1 MSDYFVVRRGAT
13 ALPNGT
19 VWDERIGFAAL
30 GILVRALATPPG
42 AHLGYRA
49 FSGRGM
55 GEKAVRSAMRELEA
69 AGYRHRFPVRGAGG
83 RLRTVTVFSDV
94 AISEEEALEEYVSA
108 EDRARVVPRRRPD
121 DGPDDGPDGEGCGG
135 AGGGP
140 SGPGPAPTP
149 VAGGGAGADGG
160 DPRGGSPQTSY
171 PQDHGPASHRAAPPA
186 ARWPEPRNDAENSES
201 TVRRSTVARS
211 TAPRST
217 APRSTV
223 PRSRTAL
230 PLRGTNSSS
239 SSLRSEEGGTVNQTG
254 PDRTEGAGT
263 AREGVGA
270 AGRVRSGPV
279 RSGEEHRG
287 SAEGGAGRARP
298 PRTASAAPAATPV
311 RAGDG
316 SGNTPRR
323 PSRAP
328 GVAERAPGVPG
339 DGSGPEI
346 ASDRLSR
353 LLGECLPEPM
363 RVMDAA
369 GARAVGSLL
378 EARLAAGWR
387 PDQIRAAMGGRL
399 PEDVGRM
406 SALVAA
412 RLRINVDPA
421 LAPDGGS
428 ASSAGAV
435 GGVEGAASVRAAEE
449 ARWEARRR
457 RSEAL
462 AAPVRRD
469 EGPGEDPMWAR
480 ALAQAARLLPGAG
493 AVERARAAAGLV
505 ARWLADPAG
514 AVGAA
519 PASG

>member
-19 VWDERIGFAAL
+19 VWDERVSFAAL
-30 GILVRALATPPG
+30 GILARALATPPG

-55 GEKAVRSAMRELEA
+55 GEKAVRAAMRELEA

-121 DGPDDGPDGEGCGG
+121 DDPDDGPGGGGSDGS
-135 AGGGP
+135 GGGP

-186 ARWPEPRNDAENSES
+186 ARWPEPRNDGENSES

-239 SSLRSEEGGTVNQTG
+239 SSLRSEEGGTSNQTG
-254 PDRTEGAGT
+254 PDRTEGAGP

-270 AGRVRSGPV
+270 ADRVRSGPV
-279 RSGEEHRG
+279 RSGEERPGNGG

-298 PRTASAAPAATPV
+298 RRTTPAAPAAALDAAPD
-311 RAGDG
+311 GGGG

-328 GVAERAPGVPG
+328 GTAERTSDVSRC
-339 DGSGPEI
+339 GSGPEI
-346 ASDRLSR
+346 APDRLSR
-353 LLGECLPEPM
+353 LLDECLPESM
-363 RVMDAA
+363 RAMDAV
-369 GARAVGSLL
+369 GARAVGGLL
-378 EARLAAGWR
+378 AERLAAGWR
-387 PDQIRAAMGGRL
+387 PEQIRAAMGGRL

-406 SALVAA
+406 SSLVAA

-421 LAPDGGS
+421 LAPAP
-428 ASSAGAV
+428 ASSAGA
-435 GGVEGAASVRAAEE
+435 GAASARAAED
-449 ARWEARRR
+449 ALWELRRR
-457 RSEAL
+457 RSEEL
-462 AAPVRRD
+462 AGTARRD
-469 EGPGEDPMWAR
+469 EGPPGEDPGEEDPLWAR
-480 ALAQAARLLPGAG
+480 ARAEAQRSLPAGAG
-493 AVERARAAAGLV
+493 PMALARAAAGLM

-514 AVGAA
+514 AAV
-519 PASG
+519 

>member
-30 GILVRALATPPG
+30 GILARALATPPG

-69 AGYRHRFPVRGAGG
+69 AGYRHRFPVRGDGG

-94 AISEEEALEEYVSA
+94 AISEEEALAEYVGA
-108 EDRARVVPRRRPD
+108 EDRARVVGRWRPD
-121 DGPDDGPDGEGCGG
+121 DDPGDGPDAGPGG
-135 AGGGP
+135 GGSSGGP
-140 SGPGPAPTP
+140 SGSGPAS
-149 VAGGGAGADGG
+149 GGGGSY
-160 DPRGGSPQTSY
+160 PQKGSPQESY
-171 PQDHGPASHRAAPPA
+171 PQDHGPVSHRAAPPA
-186 ARWPEPRNDAENSES
+186 ARWPEPRNDGGNSES
-201 TVRRSTVARS
+201 TVRRSTAARS
-211 TAPRST
+211 TAARST

-230 PLRGTNSSS
+230 SLRDTNSSS

-270 AGRVRSGPV
+270 AGRVRSGRV
-279 RSGEEHRG
+279 RSGEKRPGNGG

-298 PRTASAAPAATPV
+298 PRTTPAALDAAPV

-323 PSRAP
+323 PSKAP
-328 GVAERAPGVPG
+328 GAAERAPGASVC
-339 DGSGPEI
+339 GSGPEI

-353 LLGECLPEPM
+353 LLGECLPESM
-363 RVMDAA
+363 RAMDAA

-378 EARLAAGWR
+378 AERLAAGWR
-387 PDQIRAAMGGRL
+387 PEQIRAAMGGRL

-406 SALVAA
+406 SSLVAA

-421 LAPDGGS
+421 LAPAP
-428 ASSAGAV
+428 ASSAGA
-435 GGVEGAASVRAAEE
+435 GAASAREAED
-449 ARWEARRR
+449 ALWEARRR
-457 RSEAL
+457 RSEEL
-462 AAPVRRD
+462 AGTAHRAPAA
-469 EGPGEDPMWAR
+469 GEDPLWAR

-493 AVERARAAAGLV
+493 AVERARAAAGLM
-505 ARWLADPAG
+505 AQWLAAPAG
-514 AVGAA
+514 AAV
-519 PASG
+519 

>member
-13 ALPNGT
+13 ALPNRT

-55 GEKAVRSAMRELEA
+55 GEKAVRAAMRELEA

-94 AISEEEALEEYVSA
+94 AISEEEALAEYVSA
-108 EDRARVVPRRRPD
+108 EDRARVVGRRRPD
-121 DGPDDGPDGEGCGG
+121 DGPDAGPDAGPG
-135 AGGGP
+135 GGGP
-140 SGPGPAPTP
+140 SGPGPAPSP
-149 VAGGGAGADGG
+149 GPGGGAGADGG

-171 PQDHGPASHRAAPPA
+171 PQDHGPVSHRAAPPA
-186 ARWPEPRNDAENSES
+186 ARWPEPRNDGENSES
-201 TVRRSTVARS
+201 TVRRSTAARS
-211 TAPRST
+211 TAARST

-230 PLRGTNSSS
+230 SLRDTNSSS
-239 SSLRSEEGGTVNQTG
+239 SSLRSEEGGTVDQTG

-263 AREGVGA
+263 ARTGAGA
-270 AGRVRSGPV
+270 ADRVRSGSV

-298 PRTASAAPAATPV
+298 PRTTPAAPAAAPV

-316 SGNTPRR
+316 SGSTPRK
-323 PSRAP
+323 PSGAP
-328 GVAERAPGVPG
+328 GAAERAPGVSG

-363 RVMDAA
+363 RTMDAV
-369 GARAVGSLL
+369 GARAVGALL

-387 PDQIRAAMGGRL
+387 PEQIRAAMGGRL

-406 SALVAA
+406 SSLVAA

-421 LAPDGGS
+421 LAPAP
-428 ASSAGAV
+428 ASSAGA
-435 GGVEGAASVRAAEE
+435 GAASARAAED
-449 ARWEARRR
+449 ALWEARRR
-457 RSEAL
+457 RSEEL
-462 AAPVRRD
+462 AGTARRD
-469 EGPGEDPMWAR
+469 EGPPGEDPGEEDPLWAR
-480 ALAQAARLLPGAG
+480 ARAQAARSLPAGAG
-493 AVERARAAAGLV
+493 SMALARAAAGLM
-505 ARWLADPAG
+505 ARWLAAPAG
-514 AVGAA
+514 AAV
-519 PASG
+519 

>member
-19 VWDERIGFAAL
+19 VWDERVSFAAL

-55 GEKAVRSAMRELEA
+55 GEKAVRAAMRELEA

-121 DGPDDGPDGEGCGG
+121 DGPDGEGCGG
-135 AGGGP
+135 SGGGP

-279 RSGEEHRG
+279 RSGEKRPGNGG
-287 SAEGGAGRARP
+287 SAEGG
-298 PRTASAAPAATPV
+298 
-311 RAGDG
+311 AGDG
-316 SGNTPRR
+316 SGNTPREL
-323 PSRAP
+323 SRAP
-328 GVAERAPGVPG
+328 GAAERAPGVPG

-353 LLGECLPEPM
+353 LLGECLPESM

-435 GGVEGAASVRAAEE
+435 GGVKGAASVRAAEE

-514 AVGAA
+514 AAVAG
-519 PASG
+519 

>member
-30 GILVRALATPPG
+30 GILARALATPPG

-55 GEKAVRSAMRELEA
+55 GEKAVRAAMRELEA

-94 AISEEEALEEYVSA
+94 AISEEEALAEYVSA
-108 EDRARVVPRRRPD
+108 EDRARVVGRRRPD
-121 DGPDDGPDGEGCGG
+121 DDPDDGPDGEGCGG

-171 PQDHGPASHRAAPPA
+171 PQDHGPVSHRAAPPA

-201 TVRRSTVARS
+201 TVRRSTAARS

-230 PLRGTNSSS
+230 SLRDTNSSS

-263 AREGVGA
+263 ARAGA
-270 AGRVRSGPV
+270 AGRVRSGRV

-287 SAEGGAGRARP
+287 SAEGGAGRVRP
-298 PRTASAAPAATPV
+298 PRTTPAAPSG
-311 RAGDG
+311 GDG
-316 SGNTPRR
+316 PGNTPRR
-323 PSRAP
+323 SSRAP
-328 GVAERAPGVPG
+328 GMAERAPGVSE

-363 RVMDAA
+363 RAMDAV
-369 GARAVGSLL
+369 GARAVGALL

-387 PDQIRAAMGGRL
+387 PEQIRAAMGGRL

-406 SALVAA
+406 SSLVAA

-421 LAPDGGS
+421 LAPAP
-428 ASSAGAV
+428 ASSAGA
-435 GGVEGAASVRAAEE
+435 GAASARAAED
-449 ARWEARRR
+449 ALWEARRR
-457 RSEAL
+457 RSEEL
-462 AAPVRRD
+462 AGTARRD
-469 EGPGEDPMWAR
+469 EGPPGEDPLWAR
-480 ALAQAARLLPGAG
+480 ARAEAARLLPGAG

>member
-13 ALPNGT
+13 ALPNRT

-30 GILVRALATPPG
+30 GILARALATPPG

-55 GEKAVRSAMRELEA
+55 GEKAVRAAMRELEA
-69 AGYRHRFPVRGAGG
+69 AGYRHRFPVRGDGG

-94 AISEEEALEEYVSA
+94 AISEEEALAEYVGA
-108 EDRARVVPRRRPD
+108 EDRARVVGRRRPD
-121 DGPDDGPDGEGCGG
+121 DDPGDGPDAGPGG
-135 AGGGP
+135 GGSSGGP
-140 SGPGPAPTP
+140 SGSGPAS
-149 VAGGGAGADGG
+149 GGGGSY
-160 DPRGGSPQTSY
+160 PQEGSPQESY
-171 PQDHGPASHRAAPPA
+171 PQDHGPVSHRAAPPA
-186 ARWPEPRNDAENSES
+186 ARWPEPRNDGGNSES

-211 TAPRST
+211 TAARST

-230 PLRGTNSSS
+230 SLRDTNSSS

-270 AGRVRSGPV
+270 AGRVRSGQV
-279 RSGEEHRG
+279 RSGEKRPGNGG

-298 PRTASAAPAATPV
+298 PRTTPAALDAAPV
-311 RAGDG
+311 RAGDR
-316 SGNTPRR
+316 SGNTPRK

-346 ASDRLSR
+346 TSDRLSR

-363 RVMDAA
+363 RVMDAV
-369 GARAVGSLL
+369 GAWAVGALL
-378 EARLAAGWR
+378 AERLAAGWR
-387 PDQIRAAMGGRL
+387 PGQIRAAMGGRL

-421 LAPDGGS
+421 LAPGAAAG
-428 ASSAGAV
+428 ASAGA
-435 GGVEGAASVRAAEE
+435 GAASAREAED
-449 ARWEARRR
+449 ALWELRRR

-462 AAPVRRD
+462 AGTARRD
-469 EGPGEDPMWAR
+469 EGPPGEDPLWVRAR
-480 ALAQAARLLPGAG
+480 AEAERSLPAGAG
-493 AVERARAAAGLV
+493 PMALARAAAGLM

-514 AVGAA
+514 AVSAA

>member
-30 GILVRALATPPG
+30 GILARALATPPG

-55 GEKAVRSAMRELEA
+55 GEKAVRAAMRELEA
-69 AGYRHRFPVRGAGG
+69 AGYRHRFPVRGDGG

-121 DGPDDGPDGEGCGG
+121 DGPDGEGCGG
-135 AGGGP
+135 SGGGP

-201 TVRRSTVARS
+201 TVRRSTA
-211 TAPRST
+211 ARST

-279 RSGEEHRG
+279 RSGEKRPGNGG
-287 SAEGGAGRARP
+287 SAEGG
-298 PRTASAAPAATPV
+298 
-311 RAGDG
+311 AGDG
-316 SGNTPRR
+316 SGNTPREL
-323 PSRAP
+323 SRAP
-328 GVAERAPGVPG
+328 GAAERAPGVPG

-353 LLGECLPEPM
+353 LLGECLPESM

-387 PDQIRAAMGGRL
+387 PEQIRAAMSGRL

-435 GGVEGAASVRAAEE
+435 GGAPGAASVRAAEE

>member
-19 VWDERIGFAAL
+19 VWDERVSFAAL

-55 GEKAVRSAMRELEA
+55 GEKAVRAAMRELEA

-94 AISEEEALEEYVSA
+94 AISEEEALAEYVSA

-201 TVRRSTVARS
+201 TVRRSTV
-211 TAPRST
+211 
-217 APRSTV
+217 

-239 SSLRSEEGGTVNQTG
+239 SSLRSEEGGTSNQTG
-254 PDRTEGAGT
+254 PDRTEGAGP

-270 AGRVRSGPV
+270 ADRVRSGPV
-279 RSGEEHRG
+279 RSGEKRPGNGG
-287 SAEGGAGRARP
+287 SAEGG
-298 PRTASAAPAATPV
+298 
-311 RAGDG
+311 AGDG
-316 SGNTPRR
+316 SGNTPRK

-328 GVAERAPGVPG
+328 GAAERAPGMPG

-353 LLGECLPEPM
+353 LLGECLPESM

-369 GARAVGSLL
+369 GARAVGALL

>member
-30 GILVRALATPPG
+30 GILARALATPPG

-69 AGYRHRFPVRGAGG
+69 AGYRHRFPVRGDGG

-94 AISEEEALEEYVSA
+94 AISEEEALAEYVGA
-108 EDRARVVPRRRPD
+108 EDRARVVGRRRPD
-121 DGPDDGPDGEGCGG
+121 DDPGDGPDAGPGG
-135 AGGGP
+135 GGSSGGP
-140 SGPGPAPTP
+140 SGSGPAS
-149 VAGGGAGADGG
+149 GGGGSY
-160 DPRGGSPQTSY
+160 PQKGSPQESY
-171 PQDHGPASHRAAPPA
+171 PQDHGPVSHRAAPPA
-186 ARWPEPRNDAENSES
+186 ARWPEPRNDGGNSES
-201 TVRRSTVARS
+201 TVRRSTAARS
-211 TAPRST
+211 TAARST

-230 PLRGTNSSS
+230 SLRDTNSSS
-239 SSLRSEEGGTVNQTG
+239 FSLRSEEGGTVNQTG

-270 AGRVRSGPV
+270 AGRVRSGQV
-279 RSGEEHRG
+279 RSGEKRPGNGG

-298 PRTASAAPAATPV
+298 PRTTPAALDAAPV

-316 SGNTPRR
+316 SGNTPRK

-328 GVAERAPGVPG
+328 GAAERAPGVPG

-346 ASDRLSR
+346 TSDRLSR
-353 LLGECLPEPM
+353 LLGECLPESM
-363 RVMDAA
+363 RVMDAV
-369 GARAVGSLL
+369 GAWAVGALL
-378 EARLAAGWR
+378 TERLAAGWR
-387 PDQIRAAMGGRL
+387 PGQIRAAMGGRL

-428 ASSAGAV
+428 VSSAGAV

-469 EGPGEDPMWAR
+469 EGPGEDPLWAR
-480 ALAQAARLLPGAG
+480 ARAEAERSLPAG
-493 AVERARAAAGLV
+493 TSPMALARAAAGLM

-514 AVGAA
+514 AVSAA
-519 PASG
+519 PVSG

>member
-30 GILVRALATPPG
+30 GILARALATPPG

-69 AGYRHRFPVRGAGG
+69 AGYRHRFPVRGDGG

-94 AISEEEALEEYVSA
+94 AISEEEALAEYVGA
-108 EDRARVVPRRRPD
+108 EDRARVVGRRRPD
-121 DGPDDGPDGEGCGG
+121 DGPDDGPDAGPGG
-135 AGGGP
+135 GGSSGGP
-140 SGPGPAPTP
+140 SGSGPAS
-149 VAGGGAGADGG
+149 GGGGSY
-160 DPRGGSPQTSY
+160 PQKGSPQESY
-171 PQDHGPASHRAAPPA
+171 PQDHGPVSHRAAPPA

-201 TVRRSTVARS
+201 TVRRSTAARS
-211 TAPRST
+211 TAARST

-230 PLRGTNSSS
+230 SLRDTNSSS

-263 AREGVGA
+263 ARAGA
-270 AGRVRSGPV
+270 ADRTRSGRV

-298 PRTASAAPAATPV
+298 PRTTPAALDAAP
-311 RAGDG
+311 GG
-316 SGNTPRR
+316 GN
-323 PSRAP
+323 AP
-328 GVAERAPGVPG
+328 GNSSGAPGAAEQASDASVC
-339 DGSGPEI
+339 GSGPEI

-353 LLGECLPEPM
+353 LLGECLPESM

-369 GARAVGSLL
+369 GARAVGALL

-462 AAPVRRD
+462 AAPVRRG
-469 EGPGEDPMWAR
+469 EGPGEDPLWAR

-493 AVERARAAAGLV
+493 AVERAQAAAGLM
-505 ARWLADPAG
+505 AQWLAAPAG

>member
-13 ALPNGT
+13 ALPNQT

-30 GILVRALATPPG
+30 GILARALATPPG

-69 AGYRHRFPVRGAGG
+69 AGYRHRFPVRGDGG

-94 AISEEEALEEYVSA
+94 AISEEEALAEYVGA
-108 EDRARVVPRRRPD
+108 EDRARVVGRRRPD
-121 DGPDDGPDGEGCGG
+121 DGPGDGPDAGPDAGSGG
-135 AGGGP
+135 GGSGGGP
-140 SGPGPAPTP
+140 SGSGPAP
-149 VAGGGAGADGG
+149 GGGGSY
-160 DPRGGSPQTSY
+160 PQKGSPQESY

-201 TVRRSTVARS
+201 TVRRSTAPRS

-239 SSLRSEEGGTVNQTG
+239 SSLRSEEGGTFNQTG

-263 AREGVGA
+263 ARAGA
-270 AGRVRSGPV
+270 ADRV

-298 PRTASAAPAATPV
+298 PRTASAALDAAPV

-316 SGNTPRR
+316 SGNASRR
-323 PSRAP
+323 PSGAS
-328 GVAERAPGVPG
+328 GAAERASDVSGR
-339 DGSGPEI
+339 GSGSEI
-346 ASDRLSR
+346 ASDRLSG
-353 LLGECLPEPM
+353 LLGGCLPEWM

-369 GARAVGSLL
+369 GARAVGALL

-387 PDQIRAAMGGRL
+387 PEQIRAAMSGRR
-399 PEDVGRM
+399 PERVGRM
-406 SALVAA
+406 SALVAS
-412 RLRINVDPA
+412 RLERNVDPA
-421 LAPDGGS
+421 LAPARGSAPDVGS

-435 GGVEGAASVRAAEE
+435 GGASGAAAVRAAED

-469 EGPGEDPMWAR
+469 EGAGEDPLWAR

-514 AVGAA
+514 AAVAG
-519 PASG
+519 

>member
-1 MSDYFVVRRGAT
+1 M
-13 ALPNGT
+13 
-19 VWDERIGFAAL
+19 
-30 GILVRALATPPG
+30 
-42 AHLGYRA
+42 
-49 FSGRGM
+49 
-55 GEKAVRSAMRELEA
+55 
-69 AGYRHRFPVRGAGG
+69 
-83 RLRTVTVFSDV
+83 
-94 AISEEEALEEYVSA
+94 
-108 EDRARVVPRRRPD
+108 
-121 DGPDDGPDGEGCGG
+121 
-135 AGGGP
+135 
-140 SGPGPAPTP
+140 
-149 VAGGGAGADGG
+149 
-160 DPRGGSPQTSY
+160 
-171 PQDHGPASHRAAPPA
+171 
-186 ARWPEPRNDAENSES
+186 
-201 TVRRSTVARS
+201 
-211 TAPRST
+211 
-217 APRSTV
+217 
-223 PRSRTAL
+223 
-230 PLRGTNSSS
+230 
-239 SSLRSEEGGTVNQTG
+239 
-254 PDRTEGAGT
+254 
-263 AREGVGA
+263 
-270 AGRVRSGPV
+270 
-279 RSGEEHRG
+279 
-287 SAEGGAGRARP
+287 
-298 PRTASAAPAATPV
+298 
-311 RAGDG
+311 
-316 SGNTPRR
+316 
-323 PSRAP
+323 
-328 GVAERAPGVPG
+328 AERAPGVPG

-353 LLGECLPEPM
+353 LLGECLPESM

-369 GARAVGSLL
+369 GARAVGALL

>member
-19 VWDERIGFAAL
+19 VWDERVSFAAL

-55 GEKAVRSAMRELEA
+55 GEKAVRAAMRELEA

-121 DGPDDGPDGEGCGG
+121 DGPDGEGCGG
-135 AGGGP
+135 SGGGP

-201 TVRRSTVARS
+201 TVRRSTAARS
-211 TAPRST
+211 TAARST

-239 SSLRSEEGGTVNQTG
+239 SSLRSEEGGTVDQTG

-279 RSGEEHRG
+279 RSGEKRPGNGG
-287 SAEGGAGRARP
+287 SAEGG
-298 PRTASAAPAATPV
+298 
-311 RAGDG
+311 AGDG
-316 SGNTPRR
+316 SGNTPREL
-323 PSRAP
+323 SRAP
-328 GVAERAPGVPG
+328 GAAERASDVSGH
-339 DGSGPEI
+339 GSGPEI
-346 ASDRLSR
+346 ASDRLSG
-353 LLGECLPEPM
+353 LLGGCLPEWM

-369 GARAVGSLL
+369 GARAVGALL

-514 AVGAA
+514 AAVAG
-519 PASG
+519 

>member
-19 VWDERIGFAAL
+19 VWDERVSFAAL

-55 GEKAVRSAMRELEA
+55 GEKAVRAAMRELEA

-121 DGPDDGPDGEGCGG
+121 DGPDGEGCGG
-135 AGGGP
+135 SGGGP

-279 RSGEEHRG
+279 RSGEKRPGNGG
-287 SAEGGAGRARP
+287 SAEGG
-298 PRTASAAPAATPV
+298 
-311 RAGDG
+311 AGDG
-316 SGNTPRR
+316 SGNTPREL
-323 PSRAP
+323 SRAP
-328 GVAERAPGVPG
+328 GAAERAPGVPG

-353 LLGECLPEPM
+353 LLGECLPESM